1 MPAKRLNMHLT
12 RVVARQGNDPSKPKE
27 AMPIS
32 PSRRISGGIRNFFR
46 QIWSKRHL
54 SKWKFKKSP
63 SRKEDTAVE
72 VDGAGD
78 LSIPP
83 PGSFSKM
90 LQLSLLDSSVPRLS
104 LLEECRRSLRRSI
117 SIDLPSELS
126 EPEGETD
133 VISEREK
140 TLCII
145 EQPREEP
152 AMESFDFRDS
162 TWRRRQPFQLDSESL
177 AEARRFAEFQR
188 QLEDRLA
195 VNLALCFGVWQNITD
210 QLITEACEPADD
222 EHLKKPFIPEAL
234 ASMKEPSRNGMT
246 VRSALQNNATSQSS
260 GAGAGTS
267 LRVEEQDYPD
277 RWQIASSHGNPAI
290 KDPRPP
296 VGYDIGFLQV
306 QRPPRP
312 QSSQSTGEKYP
323 PIASTKGHHK
333 ERRASAPCP
342 TRSGAGYIKVRTS
355 SDSHLKPHGARSAEK
370 FGYKLKP
377 HSRR

>member
-27 AMPIS
+27 AMPIP
-32 PSRRISGGIRNFFR
+32 PSRRITGGIRNFLR

-54 SKWKFKKSP
+54 TKWKFKKSP
-63 SRKEDTAVE
+63 SKKEDTAVE
-72 VDGAGD
+72 VDGLGE

-83 PGSFSKM
+83 RGSFSEM

-104 LLEECRRSLRRSI
+104 LLEECRRSLGRSI
-117 SIDLPSELS
+117 SIDLPSEPS

-140 TLCII
+140 TLRII

-152 AMESFDFRDS
+152 VMGSFDFQHS
-162 TWRRRQPFQLDSESL
+162 TWGRRRPFQLYTESL

-195 VNLALCFGVWQNITD
+195 VNLALCFGVWQNITS

-222 EHLKKPFIPEAL
+222 ERPTKPFIPEAL
-234 ASMKEPSRNGMT
+234 ASVKEPSRNGDIT
-246 VRSALQNNATSQSS
+246 VRSALQKSATSQSS
-260 GAGAGTS
+260 GAGVGTS

-296 VGYDIGFLQV
+296 VGYDIDFLRL

-323 PIASTKGHHK
+323 PIASVKGHHQ

-342 TRSGAGYIKVRTS
+342 TRSGAGGIKVGTS
-355 SDSHLKPHGARSAEK
+355 SDSHLRPDGARRAEK
-370 FGYKLKP
+370 FGVDYGTTV
-377 HSRR
+377 